1 MTTRINSSLN
11 WNKNEPLYLRSF
23 QSSQISLGNLQ
34 QSCPPAPRPPS
45 PVPPPSQTP
54 TPATLPPSPSSPAPP
69 PLKPAPHPSTTPPP
83 PTSISTQ
90 SVTISPTQPS
100 PLMPPPTHP
109 KIPSQPPLSP
119 HAALSLP
126 SLPPPKDHNPKTNVQ
141 NIQNPPKSTFQ
152 KDRHHH
158 WRHNHQ
164 HHWQISQEECSHINP
179 PPKNVL
185 TLNPPARSPH
195 HIPKS
200 STTFKKITKPL
211 PSPKTPTIGALG
223 THTAPPSE
231 RSYHN
236 LVVLKFGLNAPQRNK
251 NI

>member
-126 SLPPPKDHNPKTNVQ
+126 SLPLPTYQKTIIQKQMFKTSKILPNQHSKKTGTIIGDRTTNIIGKFPK
-141 NIQNPPKSTFQ
+141 
-152 KDRHHH
+152 
-158 WRHNHQ
+158 
-164 HHWQISQEECSHINP
+164 
-179 PPKNVL
+179 KNAL
-185 TLNPPARSPH
+185 TL
-195 HIPKS
+195 
-200 STTFKKITKPL
+200 T
-211 PSPKTPTIGALG
+211 PS
-223 THTAPPSE
+223 
-231 RSYHN
+231 
-236 LVVLKFGLNAPQRNK
+236 
-251 NI
+251 